1 MNPGKYTTDKTI
13 RALTECSIIKRK
25 SIVDHSS
32 FWFPCFSFWECL
44 WVINVETHAAQG
56 CRMANAIILVVD
68 YVQFNSPFLRLQEEE
83 PNTHIMTTHSP
94 MLPARNGRTCP
105 THNRGERRRPRN
117 SSRCLLLLLS
127 PWKKSETIAGPFFF
141 CRFNFFVWHRVCSY
155 Q

>member
-1 MNPGKYTTDKTI
+1 M
-13 RALTECSIIKRK
+13 
-25 SIVDHSS
+25 
-32 FWFPCFSFWECL
+32 
-44 WVINVETHAAQG
+44 INVETHAAQG

-117 SSRCLLLLLS
+117 SSRCLLLLS

-141 CRFNFFVWHRVCSY
+141 VGLIFLRGIVFVHINSIIRAAARW
-155 Q
+155 